1 MAHTILRTLRNA
13 SLLALLFFCGW
24 FGAAKAQSVV
34 YTDTEPIVFA
44 NTPYTLTFPQFDPAL
59 GILSS
64 AQISLAGGM
73 SGTLQYENRNPSQ
86 VLLTINVTSTLGI
99 TAPNQSSLIAGGPTP
114 ILTTSDLLASFDGS
128 FDFGGTSGRTRPFTT
143 TVASAKT
150 YSTALDLQPFLGT
163 GQISL
168 PLHLQG
174 GFTAGGATGNV
185 AIVLTTNADAV
196 GEVRYV
202 YAKPSIALQKLTNGF
217 DANGPNDADVPQIQ
231 PGAPVTW
238 TYIVTNTSAVTI
250 PFASLVLTDSQPGVV
265 PTLLP
270 SSDVNGDNLLSP
282 GEVWRFQATGIAQ
295 NLTAP
300 AIGVKVVPGC
310 NPTGGAIPGNRPTYE
325 NIGQVTVPGVTAS
338 DPSHYCNP
346 APGPGITIQKRTNGF
361 DANGPND
368 ADVPQLQPG
377 ATVTWTYLVTNTG
390 NISFPLASVVVT
402 DSQPGITPTI
412 VTTSDANG
420 DGFLAP
426 GETWLYQVTSKA
438 QNLTSPSP
446 GTTIVGGC
454 NPNPVSV
461 PGSRPTYENIGQVT
475 VPGATASDPS
485 HYCNP
490 PTTGIIL
497 QKTVYEGH
505 NGGASCPGG
514 EVVNAPVDTLITYC
528 FTITNTS
535 QTFLSSLV
543 FTDTDLG
550 LNLSNLTLRSGSI
563 PLAPG
568 AALVY
573 FYETTL
579 QKNLINTAMV
589 KATPTDSTGT
599 PIPGASPVTAQDIA
613 QVLTAPTALD
623 LLYLNVAHQTGG
635 VQFTWAKAAAQG
647 TIGYHVYRST
657 TAQRSDA
664 AQVDSQLVVGRV
676 DTNGDLV
683 FRFTDPS
690 AATDTTYYY
699 WLVDVKADGSME
711 ESDAILVKPQSAGQ
725 DDQLFLPQ
733 VNK

>member
-1 MAHTILRTLRNA
+1 MAHTIMRPLRNA

-64 AQISLAGGM
+64 AQISLAGGI
-73 SGTLQYENRNPSQ
+73 SGTLQYENRNPSA
-86 VLLTINVTSTLGI
+86 VRLTINVTSTLSI
-99 TAPNQSSLIAGGPTP
+99 TAPNQSSLVAGGPTP

-128 FDFGGTSGRTRPFTT
+128 VDFGGPSGRTKPFTT

-150 YSTALDLQPFLGT
+150 YSSTADLQPFLGT
-163 GQISL
+163 GQINL

-185 AIVLTTNADAV
+185 AIVLTTNANAV
-196 GEVRYV
+196 GAVRYV

-217 DANGPNDADVPQIQ
+217 DANGPNDPDVPQIQ

-238 TYIVTNTSAVTI
+238 TYIVTNTSAVTL
-250 PFASLVLTDSQPGVV
+250 PLASVVLTDSQPGVTPV
-265 PTLLP
+265 LLT

-282 GEVWRFQATGIAQ
+282 GEVWRFQATGTAQ
-295 NLTAP
+295 TLTAP
-300 AIGVKVVPGC
+300 GAGVTIVPGC
-310 NPTGGAIPGNRPTYE
+310 NPTGGVTPGNRPTYE
-325 NIGQVTVPGVTAS
+325 NIGQVTIPGATAS

-346 APGPGITIQKRTNGF
+346 APGPGIAIQKRTNSF

-368 ADVPQLQPG
+368 PDVPQLQPG
-377 ATVTWTYLVTNTG
+377 ATVTWTYIVTNTG
-390 NISFPLASVVVT
+390 NISFPLASVIVT
-402 DSQPGITPTI
+402 DSQPGITPTF

-426 GETWLYQVTSKA
+426 GETWLYQATSKA

-446 GTTIVGGC
+446 GVTVVLGC
-454 NPNPVSV
+454 NPSEVSA
-461 PGSRPTYENIGQVT
+461 PGARPTYENIGQVR

-490 PTTGIIL
+490 PTAGILL
-497 QKTVYEGH
+497 QKTVYQGH
-505 NGGASCPGG
+505 NGGAACPGG
-514 EVVNAPVDTLITYC
+514 EVVNAPVDTPITYC
-528 FTITNTS
+528 FAVTNTS
-535 QTFLSSLV
+535 QTFLSSFV

-550 LNLSNLTLRSGSI
+550 INLSNLTLRSGSI

-579 QKNLINTAMV
+579 QKNLVNTAAV
-589 KATPTDSTGT
+589 QATPTDSTGT
-599 PIPGASPVTAQDIA
+599 PIPGLSPVTAQDIA

-623 LLYLNVAHQTGG
+623 LLYLNIARQTDSVG
-635 VQFTWAKAAAQG
+635 FTWAKALAQG
-647 TIGYHVYRST
+647 TIGFHVYRST
-657 TAQRSDA
+657 TAQRSGA
-664 AQVDSQLVVGRV
+664 VQVDSQLAVGRV

-683 FRFTDPS
+683 FRFTDPNTTPD
-690 AATDTTYYY
+690 ATYYY
-699 WLVDVKADGSME
+699 WLVDVKVDGSTD

-725 DDQLFLPQ
+725 SYQLFLPQ